1 MRPVIRQGRFRA
13 TSSRYGFVRP
23 TDEASGDF
31 FVPARFVAGAL
42 DGDLVS
48 FEVAYED
55 PAGPHAEA
63 RIVAILQRR
72 HAHLTGE
79 ITGTRRHPVFVP
91 DPPRLPARLPILGI
105 PGHALPG
112 DRVVATL
119 IERPGSE
126 LPGVRVI
133 ERLGDAGDPRL
144 DADIIAA
151 EFALP
156 GPYPADALEE
166 AARVAAALAGRDW
179 SGRRDFSD
187 ELTFTID
194 PIDAQ
199 DHDDAVAI
207 ARTPDGGYRLRVH
220 IADVA
225 EAVCA
230 NGAVD
235 REARRRGNSTYLPG
249 HMIPM
254 LPEMFARDL
263 MSLRAGER
271 RPVITLSMRVASDG
285 ALAATRI
292 EEGLIVSRVAL
303 DYERVQRV
311 LDRGERI
318 APDIDGALQAMAQ
331 LAQALR
337 KRRFA
342 RGGFDLR
349 VPETEVALDPGGL
362 PLTIGRRL
370 PWPSTQLIE
379 EFMILAN
386 RVACDY
392 ALRHG
397 HPYLMRVHEPPDPRA
412 LDLFRAQVPLL
423 APGVSP
429 SRLRTLAELRVWL
442 AGLPSEPRTWQIH
455 GLFLR
460 ALKRAV
466 YAPEDRGHFGLG
478 LRGYA
483 HFTSPIRRYP
493 DLFNHRVVKWT
504 LRHGTRVSPPEWR
517 DMAGVIALEC
527 TESDERSER
536 AEREMIRIKS
546 VRWAA
551 ARLGEVFAGRVVA
564 AQPGGVFVEFDD
576 VPVEGWLPREDFPSR
591 RHEPHRRRRH
601 DDRRTL
607 SFEPDLGMPLRVRI
621 ARVDPRARRIHLA
634 PETPAA
640 LLPGERATGGA
651 APGAGARRGRGADR
665 GGRGHER
672 AAGRGRDHGR
682 GRGRGR
688 GRRQGRAR

>member
-55 PAGPHAEA
+55 PRGERAEA
-63 RIVAILQRR
+63 RVLAILERR
-72 HAHLTGE
+72 HTHLTGE

-91 DPPRLPARLPILGI
+91 DPPRLPARLPILGM
-105 PGHALPG
+105 PGNALPG
-112 DRVVATL
+112 DRVVAAL
-119 IERPGSE
+119 VERPGSD
-126 LPGVRVI
+126 LPGIRVV

-144 DADIIAA
+144 DADIITT

-156 GPYPADALEE
+156 GPYPPAALDE
-166 AARVAAALAGRDW
+166 AARVAGELSGRDW
-179 SGRRDFSD
+179 SARRDFSD

-207 ARTPDGGYRLRVH
+207 ARLPEGGYRLRVH

-225 EAVCA
+225 EAVA
-230 NGAVD
+230 PGGAVD
-235 REARRRGNSTYLPG
+235 GEARRRGNSTYLPG

-254 LPEMFARDL
+254 LPELFARDL

-271 RPVITLSMRVASDG
+271 RPVITLSMRVSSDG
-285 ALAATRI
+285 AVAATRI
-292 EEGLIVSRVAL
+292 EEGLIVSRAAL
-303 DYERVQRV
+303 DYGRVQRV
-311 LDRGERI
+311 LDGGERI

-331 LAQALR
+331 LARALR
-337 KRRFA
+337 ERRFA

-349 VPETEVALDPGGL
+349 VPETEVTLDPGGS
-362 PLTIGRRL
+362 PSAITRRL
-370 PWPSTQLIE
+370 PFPSTQLIE

-397 HPYLMRVHEPPDPRA
+397 QPYLMRVHEPPDPRA

-423 APGVSP
+423 APGVPP
-429 SRLRTLAELRVWL
+429 SRLYRLEELRAWL

-466 YAPEDRGHFGLG
+466 YSPEDRGHFGLG

-504 LRHGTRVSPPEWR
+504 LLNGTRPAPPEWR
-517 DMAGVIALEC
+517 DEAERIALDC
-527 TESDERSER
+527 TASDERSER

-564 AQPGGVFVEFDD
+564 AQPGGAFVEFDD

-591 RHEPHRRRRH
+591 RHEPHRRRRR
-601 DDRRTL
+601 DDGRTVP
-607 SFEPDLGMPLRVRI
+607 FEPDLGMPLRVRI
-621 ARVDPRARRIHLA
+621 ARVDLRARRIHLA
-634 PETPAA
+634 PETPLTAQPA
-640 LLPGERATGGA
+640 GR
-651 APGAGARRGRGADR
+651 APGPDSPGATPRYGKGGGRR
-665 GGRGHER
+665 GRGHER
-672 AAGRGRDHGR
+672 PAGRGRGRDHGR
-682 GRGRGR
+682 GRGRQR
-688 GRRQGRAR
+688 GRAR